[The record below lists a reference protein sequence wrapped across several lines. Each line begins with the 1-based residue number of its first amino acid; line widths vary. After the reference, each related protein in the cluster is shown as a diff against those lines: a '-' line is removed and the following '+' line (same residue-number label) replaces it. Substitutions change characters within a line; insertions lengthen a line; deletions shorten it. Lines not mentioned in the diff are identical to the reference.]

1 MELYRGLDE
10 GSRGSLIRD
19 ITGRPGKKLGIHWT
33 DNPETAEV
41 FAQPHRFDENRE
53 PVPHP
58 ALSTMQFGTIIHG
71 AVNPK
76 DVVTEDSSEWNALA
90 AKHQI
95 YGHEAE
101 DEVTARPGATVK
113 VVALERKTSDPSGKE
128 RTRMVRFKPPRKMK
142 A

>member
-10 GSRGSLIRD
+10 GSRGSFIRD
-19 ITGRPGKKLGIHWT
+19 ITGRKKLGIHWT
-33 DNPETAEV
+33 DNPDTAEV
-41 FAQPHRFDENRE
+41 FAQPHRFDEDRE
-53 PVPHP
+53 PVSHP
-58 ALSTMQFGTIIHG
+58 ALSTTQFGTIIHG
-71 AVNPK
+71 EVHPK
-76 DVVTEDSSEWNALA
+76 DTVKEGSPEWKNLA
-90 AKHQI
+90 ATHHI

-101 DEVTARPGATVK
+101 DEVTTRPGATVK

>member
-10 GSRGSLIRD
+10 GSRGSFIRD
-19 ITGRPGKKLGIHWT
+19 ITGRKKLGIHWT
-33 DNPETAEV
+33 DNPDTAEV
-41 FAQPHRFDENRE
+41 FAQPHRFDENRD
-53 PVPHP
+53 PVSHP
-58 ALSTMQFGTIIHG
+58 ALSTTQFGTIIHG
-71 AVNPK
+71 EVQPK
-76 DVVTEDSSEWNALA
+76 DTVKEDSPEWKDLA
-90 AKHQI
+90 ATHHI

-101 DEVTARPGATVK
+101 DEVTTRPGATVK

>member
-10 GSRGSLIRD
+10 GSRGSFIRD
-19 ITGRPGKKLGIHWT
+19 ITGRKKLGIHWT
-33 DNPETAEV
+33 DNPDTAEV

-53 PVPHP
+53 PVSHP
-58 ALSTMQFGTIIHG
+58 ALSTTQFGTIIHG
-71 AVNPK
+71 EVQSK
-76 DVVTEDSSEWNALA
+76 DTVKEDSSEWKDLA
-90 AKHQI
+90 ATHHI

-101 DEVTARPGATVK
+101 DEVTTRPGATVK